1 MTKGGKKRKGP
12 TRSESQDGSG
22 KYIPQFNK
30 KRKPNNGL
38 DENLEQTQS
47 NGESVQPKE
56 EKTFKVSW
64 TLRRE

>member
-12 TRSESQDGSG
+12 SRSESQDGSG

-47 NGESVQPKE
+47 NGESIQPE
-56 EKTFKVSW
+56 EKTFKVNYAM
-64 TLRRE
+64 RRA